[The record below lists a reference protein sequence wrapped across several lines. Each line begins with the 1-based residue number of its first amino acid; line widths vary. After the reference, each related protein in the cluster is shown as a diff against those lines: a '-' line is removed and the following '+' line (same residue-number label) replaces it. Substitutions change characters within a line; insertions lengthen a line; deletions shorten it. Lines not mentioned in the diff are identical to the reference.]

1 MTRALAALKL
11 AWKPGLLAGSLLF
24 SFAQASPPDN
34 IEAFATEDE
43 SHQTVTEIVLTNGDV
58 VTVVYSQGRFEYPPQ
73 QGDVI
78 REPSNDGA
86 TLMTLSTPQM
96 SEHFIPGLF
105 GYTAAGGPA
114 VEQSQQVTKAN
125 LRTGGYDENDHP
137 QLDRATART
146 TSGTGTTAINVQLPG
161 TQSYSADYSLKASSR

>member
-1 MTRALAALKL
+1 MTRALTALKL
-11 AWKPGLLAGSLLF
+11 AWKSGLIAGSLCLPF
-24 SFAQASPPDN
+24 AHAATPDSIESFAA
-34 IEAFATEDE
+34 EDE

-73 QGDVI
+73 QGDVTT
-78 REPSNDGA
+78 EFSEDGA
-86 TLMTLSTPQM
+86 TLRTLSTPQM

-114 VEQSQQVTKAN
+114 VEQNQQVTKSS
-125 LRTGGYDENDHP
+125 LRTGDYDENDQP
-137 QLDRATART
+137 QLDRATARS
-146 TSGTGTTAINVQLPG
+146 TSGGGTTAINVQLPG